1 MQDRFLSGNKYL
13 TKIVVGFTL
22 AIICIVP
29 CVFGIGKNVSREKY
43 ETPSKATPTPN
54 KNSAKQKKWLIPI
67 KDPLS
72 RAKELYED
80 RNYKAA
86 IEEIKNLINTN
97 PHYTPAYQLAGDA
110 LIEAK
115 RYREA
120 AVYLEKAIKIDP
132 TSSMSRIL
140 LGESYYEARE
150 YYKALEVFKETARI
164 DPHNFDAVLDIGETY
179 AALGN
184 PDKAEIYIRKA
195 SLMKPSYF
203 SPYNELGN
211 LYLLRKKYDKA
222 EKYYKKSLSLKPDY
236 EDAMMGLSMVYAAR
250 GEYGKAENQ
259 IKEALRISPYE
270 WGQGLSC
277 LGDIYMMQ
285 GRDKSAEAVYLKAI
299 RQDIYNSQGYYC
311 LGKLYEK
318 QNRLDDAEKILK
330 QSIQINAQTAWTG
343 RIYLL
348 LSSISIRKNDTV
360 TGYEYFK
367 KALKN
372 NNNLKE
378 EILTNKI
385 FDKLKFSPEY
395 KNLVNKDKK

>member
-1 MQDRFLSGNKYL
+1 MRGRFSAGNKY
-13 TKIVVGFTL
+13 IVRV
-22 AIICIVP
+22 IIGLLLLMIFFIP
-29 CVFGIGKNVSREKY
+29 CVFGTRKNVSREKSP
-43 ETPSKATPTPN
+43 TPSIKQTLQ
-54 KNSAKQKKWLIPI
+54 NSDAKHKKWLTPI
-67 KDPLS
+67 KDPLT

-86 IEEIKNLINTN
+86 IEEIKSIIDAR

-120 AVYLEKAIKIDP
+120 AVYLEKAIKLDP
-132 TSSMSRIL
+132 SASMSRIL
-140 LGESYYEARE
+140 LGESYYEAGE
-150 YYKALEVFKETARI
+150 YYKALEVFKETARLEP
-164 DPHNFDAVLDIGETY
+164 DNFDAVLDIGETY

-195 SLMKPSYF
+195 SQMKPDYF

-211 LYLLRKKYDKA
+211 LYFMKKNYDKA

-236 EDAMMGLSMVYAAR
+236 EDAMMGLSLVYAAR
-250 GEYGKAENQ
+250 GEYSKAEKQ

-285 GRDKSAEAVYLKAI
+285 DKEKTAETVYLQAI
-299 RQDIYNSQGYYC
+299 RQDIYNSQGYYY
-311 LGKLYEK
+311 LGNLYAK
-318 QNRLDDAEKILK
+318 QNRLDEAEKILK
-330 QSIQINAQTAWTG
+330 QSIKVNEQTAWTG
-343 RIYLL
+343 KIYLL

-367 KALKN
+367 KALKSN
-372 NNNLKE
+372 KNLKD
-378 EILTNKI
+378 EIISNKI
-385 FDKLKFSPEY
+385 FEKLKFSPEY
-395 KNLVNKDKK
+395 KNLINTDKN